1 MSGFLEPVDL
11 DLNQVRV
18 IVRGMVRVAHS
29 DGAHERELVLIRE
42 FYEGCR
48 AEVKGL
54 ADFADVAR
62 GPFDAAE
69 AGEQLSSDAL
79 KLTFLVS
86 CYLVAYA
93 DGHVSD
99 GEKKVLAELV
109 KELGVSEALS
119 TQAQDL
125 VKDQLLMQ
133 LARSANLEALKDIAA
148 KL

>member
-1 MSGFLEPVDL
+1 MVSFFGPVDL

-18 IVRGMVRVAHS
+18 IVRGMVLVAHS

-48 AEVKGL
+48 EEVSGL
-54 ADFADVAR
+54 SDFSDVTR
-62 GPFDAAE
+62 QDFDAQE
-69 AGEQLSSDAL
+69 ARECLHSDPL
-79 KLTFLVS
+79 KLTFLAS

-99 GEKKVLAELV
+99 LEAK
-109 KELGVSEALS
+109 ALS
-119 TQAQDL
+119 KLIGDVGIDDKLATQARDL

-133 LARSANLEALKDIAA
+133 LARSSNMEALKRIAA
-148 KL
+148 DM